1 MDELT
6 RLKGTAEK
14 CRRLAL
20 VINDAETVARLTDL
34 AEDCERRLQRL
45 QASGEGQPHPSRKP

>member
-6 RLKGTAEK
+6 RLKETAEK

-20 VINDAETVARLTDL
+20 GVNDAETVARLTVL
-34 AEDCERRLQRL
+34 AEDCERRLQQL
-45 QASGEGQPHPSRKP
+45 QARGKGQPHPSRKP